1 MPRTESRW
9 PTFWR
14 NTEQATEIPI
24 FIFFSGLADT
34 SSIALNDAG
43 ATDALVSD
51 VVFGGKFRLASNN
64 YTVILAGRFV
74 SVEVF
79 QGCEKAPAVLA
90 DKFVFAM
97 LEGLKFPPVTP
108 RLGPV
113 AWAKEMVTYRSS
125 DM

>member
-1 MPRTESRW
+1 M
-9 PTFWR
+9 
-14 NTEQATEIPI
+14 
-24 FIFFSGLADT
+24 
-34 SSIALNDAG
+34 
-43 ATDALVSD
+43 SD

-97 LEGLKFPPVTP
+97 LEGLEFPPVTP
-108 RLGPV
+108 TLGPF
-113 AWAKEMVTYRSS
+113 ARAKVEGDCYLQKLRHAGIFAATSLDRTG
-125 DM
+125 